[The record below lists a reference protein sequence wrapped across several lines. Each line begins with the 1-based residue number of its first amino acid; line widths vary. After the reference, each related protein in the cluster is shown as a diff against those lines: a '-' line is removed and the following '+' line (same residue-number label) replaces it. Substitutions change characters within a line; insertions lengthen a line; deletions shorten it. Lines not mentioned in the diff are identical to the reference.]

1 MMDGKPLVN
10 WILVISTF
18 LIAGKALKL
27 IDISWIIAFAPA
39 AVLVISFLIIFVLS
53 FIYLYKTNP
62 KKTNEDGKED

>member
-62 KKTNEDGKED
+62 KKTKEDGKED